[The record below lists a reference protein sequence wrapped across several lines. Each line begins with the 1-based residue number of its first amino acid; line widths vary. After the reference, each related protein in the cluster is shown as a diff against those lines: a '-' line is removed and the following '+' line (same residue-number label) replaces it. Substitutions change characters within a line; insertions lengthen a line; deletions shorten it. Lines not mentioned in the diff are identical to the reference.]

1 MSHRS
6 LALVLALAA
15 SGCIETHLY
24 SGLPPGDPPRGYEN
38 RWHVSY
44 LFGTTEGSPPYNLRT
59 LCPSG
64 WSEITV
70 TPDFFTS
77 IAGLMT
83 LYLYTPNRVTIVCAR
98 PIALAQPKTSAEPA
112 PSAAPASSATPP
124 NGAKAAP

>member
-1 MSHRS
+1 MLRATATLLVS
-6 LALVLALAA
+6 LLGT
-15 SGCIETHLY
+15 GCIETRLY
-24 SGLPPGDPPRGYEN
+24 SGLPPGDPPKGYEN

-44 LFGTTEGSPPYNLRT
+44 LFGLEEGSGPYDLDA

-77 IAGLMT
+77 VAGLMT

-98 PIALAQPKTSAEPA
+98 PISIDRPKAPVSDTPKQEAQP
-112 PSAAPASSATPP
+112 
-124 NGAKAAP
+124 

>member
-1 MSHRS
+1 MLR
-6 LALVLALAA
+6 LALLLIAALAGT
-15 SGCIETHLY
+15 GCIETHLY

-44 LFGTTEGSPPYNLRT
+44 LFGTTEGSVPYDLHR

-98 PIALAQPKTSAEPA
+98 RIALAQPPA
-112 PSAAPASSATPP
+112 AATPSSGPPSPGPPTP
-124 NGAKAAP
+124 NDDRKAP